1 MAHNYDAQRRET
13 FETFD
18 SAPPGWVPEAAVVDY
33 LFFVEELDANWDAF
47 EKALRAKGFRTSR
60 DDDGETLIASFGPIA
75 VTAASVWEHE
85 EIATRVAL
93 AHDFYP
99 DGWDLGLADAG

>member
-13 FETFD
+13 YETFD
-18 SAPPGWVPEAAVVDY
+18 TVKPGQLPAESVVDY
-33 LFFVEELDANWDAF
+33 VFFVEELDANWSAF
-47 EKALRAKGFRTSR
+47 EKALRAKGFRPHR

-75 VTAASVWEHE
+75 INAASVWEQE
-85 EIATRVAL
+85 EIATRIAI

-99 DGWDLGLADAG
+99 DGWDLGQKD

>member
-18 SAPPGWVPEAAVVDY
+18 TVKPGQLPAEAVVDY
-33 LFFVEELDANWDAF
+33 LFFVEELDADWAAF

-60 DDDGETLIASFGPIA
+60 DDDGETLIASLGPIPI
-75 VTAASVWEHE
+75 TAASVWEHE
-85 EIATRVAL
+85 EIATRIAL
-93 AHDFYP
+93 KHEFYP
-99 DGWDLGLADAG
+99 DGWDLGATD